1 MRIVLDGRP
10 AGGHFPGIG
19 RYVYH
24 LARALA
30 EAEPALELLLL
41 YEPHMEA
48 PWRALA
54 RKFSN
59 LTLVPAPWSPF
70 SPASQLVIP
79 RLLRSLN
86 ADLYHATYYLMP
98 YFAGLP
104 TVLTLYDL
112 VPLRVPTA
120 LSPGWKRYVY
130 YLLHR
135 LAVRRAGLCL
145 AISHAAARD
154 MTELLGVPPAR
165 LRVTYLAPDP
175 RFRPPQDRA
184 EIERWKQARGLP
196 ARYVLYVGINKPHKN
211 LERLVRAWELVMA
224 RWRSAWGERPALLWA
239 GPQDP
244 RFPQAVE
251 AFRREGTSA
260 YALGRLPD
268 EELVRLYQGAELL
281 VHPSLYEGFGL
292 PVLEAMA
299 CGVPVACSDRPA
311 LNEVAGP
318 AALLFDPEDEEAMAG
333 AVLGLLTS
341 PERRQALAQVGI
353 TRAAGF
359 TWSATARATLS
370 AYGELM
376 GRPAQEG

>member
-10 AGGHFPGIG
+10 AGEHFPGIG
-19 RYVYH
+19 RYVYQ
-24 LARALA
+24 LTRALV
-30 EAEPALELLLL
+30 EAEPELELLLL
-41 YEPHMEA
+41 YEPHTEA
-48 PWRALA
+48 SWRALT

-79 RLLRSLN
+79 RLLRSLK

-98 YFAGLP
+98 YFPGLP
-104 TVLTLYDL
+104 AVLTLYDL

-120 LSPGWKRYVY
+120 LSPRWKRHVY

-135 LAVRRAGLCL
+135 LAVWRAGLCL
-145 AISHAAARD
+145 TVSHAAARD

-175 RFRPPQDRA
+175 RFRPPQDWA
-184 EIERWKQARGLP
+184 EVKRWKQARGLP
-196 ARYVLYVGINKPHKN
+196 ARYVLSVGINKPHKN

-239 GPQDP
+239 GPQDL
-244 RFPQAVE
+244 RFPRALE
-251 AFRREGTSA
+251 ALRRLGDA
-260 YALGRLPD
+260 AQALGRLPD
-268 EELVRLYQGAELL
+268 DELVRLYQGAELL

-311 LNEVAGP
+311 SNEVAGP

-341 PERRQALAQVGI
+341 PERRQALARAGI
-353 TRAAGF
+353 ARAAGF
-359 TWSATARATLS
+359 TWSATARSTLS
-370 AYGELM
+370 AYAELI
-376 GRPAQEG
+376 GRPAREG